1 MLDDDDDDVL
11 FEIESLLSGDIEIP
25 IPSDRFNV
33 NGWSRY
39 NTYMAN
45 KASEIEGLRSLV
57 KEMEEREAKL
67 EGELLEYYGMKEME
81 IDVAELQKLLKI
93 KTVEIDMLN
102 NTINSLQEERKKLQD
117 DVERGAVT
125 KKELEVAR
133 TKIKELQRQIQVE
146 AGQTKDQLMLLKQ
159 QVIGLKAKE
168 EEAVKKEAEVE
179 RKLKKLKQLEVE
191 VLELRRKNK
200 ELLYEK
206 RDLIVKL
213 DAAEGK
219 ITEVS

>member
-81 IDVAELQKLLKI
+81 IGEGSLPCRAVWLKG
-93 KTVEIDMLN
+93 K
-102 NTINSLQEERKKLQD
+102 
-117 DVERGAVT
+117 G
-125 KKELEVAR
+125 
-133 TKIKELQRQIQVE
+133 
-146 AGQTKDQLMLLKQ
+146 
-159 QVIGLKAKE
+159 
-168 EEAVKKEAEVE
+168 
-179 RKLKKLKQLEVE
+179 
-191 VLELRRKNK
+191 VLEGEPTALDRR
-200 ELLYEK
+200 
-206 RDLIVKL
+206 RR
-213 DAAEGK
+213 
-219 ITEVS
+219 